1 MEAIKLEN
9 VSKSYG
15 DIKAVKNLSLNIVKG
30 ETFGIVGPDG
40 AGKTTTIRMIMG
52 LISPGSG
59 SISIN
64 GISIA
69 NEKKEAQKSL
79 GYLSQKFSIYP
90 DLSIDENIG
99 FFAKIN
105 GVSRF
110 YDRRNL
116 LLELTGLINFRNRPA
131 GKLSGGMKQKLALCC
146 ALIHKPEIILLDEPT
161 VGVDP
166 VSRRD
171 FWEIL
176 SDLKKD
182 DITIFMSTPYLD
194 EAERCNRVALMNKG
208 EIIISGEPGQLKD
221 SADFMILEVVPL
233 DLTNAREILIKSEN
247 INFQMFGDKV
257 NFVISKGEA
266 LKYSEQSELPE
277 LFGIKVNTFRIRK
290 PNLENI
296 FIHLIKDS
304 Y

>member
-59 SISIN
+59 MITVN
-64 GISIA
+64 GISVMS
-69 NEKKEAQKSL
+69 EKKKAQKSL

-105 GVSRF
+105 GVTGF
-110 YDRRNL
+110 NERRDM

-194 EAERCNRVALMNKG
+194 EAERCNRVALINKG
-208 EIIISGEPGQLKD
+208 EIIISGEPGHLKD
-221 SADFMILEVVPL
+221 SVDFMILEVVPE
-233 DLTNAREILIKSEN
+233 DLTTAREILIKSED

-266 LKYSEQSELPE
+266 LKYSEQIELPE